1 MVYWGPVYVGP
12 FLSLS
17 SLAVAES
24 QRAYAQHAYMNIMKH
39 YFAVNNHVKKLL
51 HCFSWFKF
59 SCSSFFFL
67 FFFVFVF
74 VNEDN
79 CTCES
84 VLKRSSLFLKVVER
98 KCIVNADIEERQEI
112 GFWNGKYCDETCV
125 DMKIVCWQA
134 CLLTKKKENGW
145 QKKISNGRFL

>member
-12 FLSLS
+12 SLSSS

-24 QRAYAQHAYMNIMKH
+24 QRAYGQCADMNIMKH

-51 HCFSWFKF
+51 HCFSDFILAAHL
-59 SCSSFFFL
+59 FFFF

-84 VLKRSSLFLKVVER
+84 VLKRSGLFLKVVER
-98 KCIVNADIEERQEI
+98 KCIVNAEERQEI
-112 GFWNGKYCDETCV
+112 GF
-125 DMKIVCWQA
+125 
-134 CLLTKKKENGW
+134 
-145 QKKISNGRFL
+145 